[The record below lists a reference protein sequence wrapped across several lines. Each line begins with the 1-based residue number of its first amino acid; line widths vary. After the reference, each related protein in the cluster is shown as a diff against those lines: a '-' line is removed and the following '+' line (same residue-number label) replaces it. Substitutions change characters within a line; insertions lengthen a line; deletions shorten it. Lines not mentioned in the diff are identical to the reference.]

1 MNPSENSPFS
11 NRLLPLVAV
20 LLLGLLIWVSDY
32 AQWAVR
38 LTMGA
43 LFCSIIYL
51 REESSSERWIAI
63 GIIALGTLLS
73 LLLPADFL
81 SLR

>member
-1 MNPSENSPFS
+1 MNPSVQSPFS
-11 NRLLPLVAV
+11 NRLLPLAVV

-32 AQWAVR
+32 APWAMR
-38 LTMGA
+38 LTMGT
-43 LFCSIIYL
+43 LFCSIIYF
-51 REESSSERWIAI
+51 REESSLERWIAI
-63 GIIALGTLLS
+63 SIIALGTLLS